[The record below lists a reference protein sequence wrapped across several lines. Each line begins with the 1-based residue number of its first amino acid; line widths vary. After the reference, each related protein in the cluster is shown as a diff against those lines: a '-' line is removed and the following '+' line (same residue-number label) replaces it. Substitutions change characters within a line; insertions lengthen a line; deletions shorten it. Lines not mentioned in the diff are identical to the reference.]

1 MHDATS
7 GSGTR
12 SEPPPQW
19 FTENTVLGRRFGAV
33 EHRFLIEDLVFAGR
47 TAFHEVLIFDNRV
60 YGRVLVLD
68 GIVQLSTSD
77 EHVYHEMLVQPVM
90 LSHPN
95 PKRVLIVGG
104 GDGGALREVLRHE
117 PEQVVMVDLDEAI
130 ADLSRRHL
138 PTLSA
143 SAFESSRLELVHQDA
158 QVRVRSYSDHFD
170 VVIIDCNDAVGP
182 SVPLFEAPFYADV
195 ARALTPSGLVAVQ
208 AGSFLDLEF
217 LKTLHRRLNAEIGGA
232 CALRSTIPSYHCGE
246 YCFLIVAPERDP
258 RGPEREV
265 LAERIRERRLAAQ
278 LRYYTPSLHH
288 ASQVMPAS
296 MEVACG

>member
-1 MHDATS
+1 M
-7 GSGTR
+7 
-12 SEPPPQW
+12 
-19 FTENTVLGRRFGAV
+19 
-33 EHRFLIEDLVFAGR
+33 
-47 TAFHEVLIFDNRV
+47 
-60 YGRVLVLD
+60 LVLD

-158 QVRVRSYSDHFD
+158 QVRVRSCRK
-170 VVIIDCNDAVGP
+170 I
-182 SVPLFEAPFYADV
+182 V
-195 ARALTPSGLVAVQ
+195 AR
-208 AGSFLDLEF
+208 GSTTRHREQGRQREQSDDEF
-217 LKTLHRRLNAEIGGA
+217 EF
-232 CALRSTIPSYHCGE
+232 S
-246 YCFLIVAPERDP
+246 
-258 RGPEREV
+258 
-265 LAERIRERRLAAQ
+265 
-278 LRYYTPSLHH
+278 
-288 ASQVMPAS
+288 
-296 MEVACG
+296 